1 MAMLLS
7 PIQYSHTFRGA
18 VLVGVN
24 SKIGFQLI
32 SNLLCMF
39 FVTFAR
45 PIFDEFFD
53 GWLDEDFVEVSCELG
68 KDGQSIE

>member
-1 MAMLLS
+1 MATLLS

-24 SKIGFQLI
+24 PKIGFQLV
-32 SNLLCMF
+32 SNLVCIY

-45 PIFDEFFD
+45 PVFDELFD
-53 GWLDEDFVEVSCELG
+53 G
-68 KDGQSIE
+68 